1 MAISREQRRAERRD
15 RVVEVF
21 GQGGA
26 EAALDVLELT
36 EYAWHDCYGEI
47 TPSEE
52 LVDDMLL
59 LSEGDLAKLIR
70 AARLAVTDWRD
81 VRLWAQSVRSA
92 RDQTP

>member
-1 MAISREQRRAERRD
+1 MAISREQRRAERQD
-15 RVVEVF
+15 RVVAVF

-26 EAALDVLELT
+26 AAALDVLELT

-81 VRLWAQSVRSA
+81 VKLWAQSVREHPA
-92 RDQTP
+92 V

>member
-1 MAISREQRRAERRD
+1 MAISRAERRAERHD
-15 RVVEVF
+15 RVVAVF
-21 GQGGA
+21 GEVGA
-26 EAALDVLELT
+26 SAALDVLELT

-47 TPSEE
+47 TPSEA

-59 LSEGDLAKLIR
+59 LSEGDLAKLVG

-81 VRLWAQSVRSA
+81 VKLWAQRVRST